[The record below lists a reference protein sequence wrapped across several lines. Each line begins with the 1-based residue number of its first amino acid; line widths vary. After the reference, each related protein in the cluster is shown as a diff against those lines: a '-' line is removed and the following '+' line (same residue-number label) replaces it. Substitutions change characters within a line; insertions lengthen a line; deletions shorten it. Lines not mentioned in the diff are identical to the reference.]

1 MPEQPF
7 RSYPQAY
14 PKARASASRLVQHLV
29 DMQRKGPRSIPATIV
44 DTSFHVSAGYVLAT
58 TQRGIVQV
66 FSVPYGSVVP
76 QMRIFVRQIGATSTN
91 QAYIFDGF
99 APNISALGTAGSVV
113 ISSPFVTVAAAMSTP
128 VNSVPAV
135 TALTS
140 STGYYW
146 HFFVYLPA
154 LPTSTVTLFY
164 MVSGTNVLKL
174 TYQSDGNM
182 RFTSQDGH
190 GYITTT
196 PIAPHQPHWI
206 QIQPS
211 TGSSTDF
218 LVDGVATY
226 TGLIGGSD
234 VPTFNGGSNLYTS
247 FFLSNND
254 GSASCPVGTWISK
267 IGYGASYSGAVIPLP
282 NVVPAQDS
290 DIVNLNISTTQ
301 KTLALYLCE
310 DTPGGTTL
318 ANSAAGGSAS
328 ITLTSPP
335 LTLLSNGPY

>member
-29 DMQRKGPRSIPATIV
+29 DMQRKGPRSMPATVV

-66 FSVPYGSVVP
+66 FSVPYGQVVP
-76 QMRIFVRQIGATSTN
+76 QMRIFVRQIGTTSTT

-99 APNISALGTAGSVV
+99 APNISALGTAGSVI
-113 ISSPFVTVAAAMSTP
+113 ISSPFVTVAVAMYTP
-128 VNSVPAV
+128 TNSVTAV
-135 TALTS
+135 TSLTS

-154 LPTSTVTLFY
+154 LPASTVTLFY
-164 MVSGTNVLKL
+164 MVSGTNILTL

-182 RFTSQDGH
+182 KFMSQDSH

-196 PIAPHQPHWI
+196 PVPPHQPHWI
-206 QIQPS
+206 QIQPG
-211 TGSSTDF
+211 TGNSTDF
-218 LVDGVATY
+218 LVDGIAAY
-226 TGLIGGSD
+226 TGLVGGSD
-234 VPTFNGGSNLYTS
+234 VPTFNGGSNIYNCY
-247 FFLSNND
+247 FLSNND
-254 GSASCPVGTWISK
+254 GSASCPVGAWISK
-267 IGYGASYSGAVIPLP
+267 IGYGASYSGSVQVLP

-290 DIVNLNISTTQ
+290 DIPNLNISTTQ
-301 KTLALYLCE
+301 KTFYLYLCT
-310 DTPGGTTL
+310 DTPGTTAL
-318 ANSAAGGSAS
+318 ANSAAGGGSA
-328 ITLTSPP
+328 ITLISPP